1 MSSKGAIL
9 FGYTIDR
16 RNTVSSRWIEIVR
29 NSSFRGIYISSLS
42 VYSARVG
49 KIFIKEF
56 IKEKSRVGSR
66 LIMTIVRE

>member
-49 KIFIKEF
+49 KIFIKRE
-56 IKEKSRVGSR
+56 IESWR